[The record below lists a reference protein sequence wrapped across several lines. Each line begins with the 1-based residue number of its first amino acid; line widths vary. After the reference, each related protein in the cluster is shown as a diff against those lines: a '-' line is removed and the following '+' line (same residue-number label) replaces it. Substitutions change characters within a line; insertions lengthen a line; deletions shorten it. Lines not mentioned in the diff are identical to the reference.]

1 MAYNLT
7 PFIAS
12 IYNKVHVVRDY
23 MGLTILIHEN
33 IVAKANKNRL
43 VVSRKTSSVS
53 SYKVWGTD

>member
-7 PFIAS
+7 PYIALQNTKS
-12 IYNKVHVVRDY
+12 ACRAWLYGIKDISY
-23 MGLTILIHEN
+23 EN

-53 SYKVWGTD
+53 SYKV